1 MSGPKSCRTS
11 GVHKWSGSA
20 YWVTSE
26 MGRAASFLGKRSAC
40 VLSERRCVLLGDHF
54 EKGDSRGEAMLSNQ
68 SKIRRSK
75 PAGLIIVGFS
85 LTMLLTGM
93 ASALADVAV
102 TQRVLQVE
110 HVTMK
115 TTKKFAEV
123 EAALERNVPQLDPA
137 IAAALANG
145 DEQRATELEQG
156 APLFIFLKRDH
167 GALLQVTG
175 RPRRALQYEIGNPHT
190 ASKMTRHRLPAGLY
204 APLRVFLYE
213 DETGGSIFEYDR
225 PSSLF
230 GQFGDERVAEVGR
243 YLDAALESVLRNAAE

>member
-1 MSGPKSCRTS
+1 VTVRDVKARQTASAPVGSQNSTSTYPKSGCR
-11 GVHKWSGSA
+11 A
-20 YWVTSE
+20 
-26 MGRAASFLGKRSAC
+26 
-40 VLSERRCVLLGDHF
+40 
-54 EKGDSRGEAMLSNQ
+54 NQ
-68 SKIRRSK
+68 SEIRRSQ
-75 PAGLIIVGFS
+75 PAGLIMLVG

-93 ASALADVAV
+93 ERTMADSAV

-110 HVTMK
+110 HITMK

-137 IAAALANG
+137 IAAALADG
-145 DEQRATELEQG
+145 DDQRATELEQG

-175 RPRRALQYEIGNPHT
+175 RPRKALQYEIGNPHT
-190 ASKMTRHRLPAGLY
+190 ASKMTRHSLPAGLY
-204 APLRVFLYE
+204 APLRVMLYE

-230 GQFGDERVAEVGR
+230 GQFGDERVTEVGR
-243 YLDAALESVLRNAAE
+243 YLDAALERVLRNAAE